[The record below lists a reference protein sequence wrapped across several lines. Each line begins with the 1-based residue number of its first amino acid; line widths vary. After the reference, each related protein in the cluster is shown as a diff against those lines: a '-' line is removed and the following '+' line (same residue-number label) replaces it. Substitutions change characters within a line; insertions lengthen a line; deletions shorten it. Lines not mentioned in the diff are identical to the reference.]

1 MKKRGLQ
8 YRMLPVITVIV
19 ELRPYGA
26 VCNFGNPEGEPWRET
41 FSYFDLTPFGYANF
55 APFLTAIMKKKI
67 GEAIRLV
74 LALLVIYA
82 LSGKRGW
89 ALAARNILAMGVVV
103 SLGPLVFGISYF
115 SLVGGLITAALTM
128 EIFML
133 HKGLQADPEE

>member
-1 MKKRGLQ
+1 MKKKGLQ
-8 YRMLPVITVIV
+8 YLILPVITVIL
-19 ELRPYGA
+19 ELLPYGA

-55 APFLTAIMKKKI
+55 APLLTAII
-67 GEAIRLV
+67 TCIV